1 LIFKTNKLKNITILI
16 NSIFLI
22 IIIIFTPLAYYGF
35 NLNFYNNLYENNGV
49 FSVLDRDDVL
59 NLTRNLF
66 NFFRYRATP
75 ENNISKSSVRYADKS
90 ISSVA
95 FFKPE
100 EINHLNDV
108 RKLLCKIFILYYLS
122 IITVILLTILLI
134 KKDVFKFIKSIGYIF
149 TASSSAVLFIM
160 AALFVFGKKNFWGL
174 FENFHLMF
182 FPQGNY
188 IFSQDS
194 LIITLFPFGFFGDF
208 FIKLVKCSLALSI
221 AVLILGIICL
231 NISKI
236 KREVFCGGHH

>member
-1 LIFKTNKLKNITILI
+1 MSSKTNKLKKAVILI

-22 IIIIFTPLAYYGF
+22 IIIIFTPLAYYVF
-35 NLNFYNNLYENNGV
+35 NLDYYTNLYEKNGV

-59 NLTRNLF
+59 NATINLF
-66 NFFRYRATP
+66 SFFKYGA
-75 ENNISKSSVRYADKS
+75 EYKNNLFESDIRYADKS

-100 EINHLNDV
+100 EINHLDDV
-108 RKLLCKIFILYYLS
+108 RKLLCKIFISYYLS
-122 IITVILLTILLI
+122 IILIILLTILLI
-134 KKDVFKFIKSIGYIF
+134 EKNVFKFIKSIGYIF

-160 AALFVFGKKNFWGL
+160 AALFIFGKNFWGL
-174 FENFHLMF
+174 FENFHLIF

-208 FIKLVKCSLALSI
+208 FIKLVTCSSILSVILLA
-221 AVLILGIICL
+221 AGIIGINL
-231 NISKI
+231 HKTSKI
-236 KREVFCGGHH
+236 KQR